1 MSFYGLILIFSN
13 PLQKKETIFDFTLLL
28 ILILLDMDGVFY
40 HETYDPLVY
49 FIFFL
54 LVKNKFYSSFTKKF
68 TNKKFVLVNLFCIGF
83 YALSILKAI
92 YSPPVGLPPYKI
104 SETNL
109 FNKAYIEQSTN
120 QLF

>member
-1 MSFYGLILIFSN
+1 MLL
-13 PLQKKETIFDFTLLL
+13 TLF
-28 ILILLDMDGVFY
+28 LLDIDGVFY

-54 LVKNKFYSSFTKKF
+54 LVKNKFYLNFVKKF
-68 TNKKFVLVNLFCIGF
+68 TNKKFVLVSFFCISF
-83 YALSILKAI
+83 YALSILKVI

-104 SETNL
+104 SEANL
-109 FNKAYIEQSTN
+109 FNNAYIIVQSKY